1 MSDRSRIEYLPT
13 RRGAAAARCG
23 QLAPTRFGRDDV
35 SSQTKP
41 ARQVFR
47 VLTRIRTGY
56 QGAVIHDVQL
66 QAITTG
72 SLIWSQSF
80 SWEHEAERCRDEVQ
94 TDLDL
99 LDEAGFR
106 RKWRLPSNL

>member
-1 MSDRSRIEYLPT
+1 MRATRLPGEPSPGRRRAGWAILLRGSD
-13 RRGAAAARCG
+13 GN
-23 QLAPTRFGRDDV
+23 DV

-41 ARQVFR
+41 ARHVFR
-47 VLTRIRTGY
+47 VLSRIRSGY
-56 QGAVIHDVQL
+56 DGAVMHDVQL
-66 QAITTG
+66 QAVATG

-80 SWEHEAERCRDEVQ
+80 SYQHEAERYLDEVQ
-94 TDLDL
+94 ADLDV

>member
-1 MSDRSRIEYLPT
+1 MRATRLLRGSD
-13 RRGAAAARCG
+13 GN
-23 QLAPTRFGRDDV
+23 DV

-41 ARQVFR
+41 ARQIFR

-56 QGAVIHDVQL
+56 EGAVIHDVQL

-80 SWEHEAERCRDEVQ
+80 SYEHEAERCRDEVQ
-94 TDLDL
+94 ADIDL